1 MCGVAYTS
9 YDNFFL
15 FLQVINYE
23 RDINKAKEGE
33 TEELVYKKIAG
44 FNEDLTGT
52 VHKPQILQEDEVS
65 ESGEGSSGDEGEN
78 KGQLTK

>member
-1 MCGVAYTS
+1 M
-9 YDNFFL
+9 
-15 FLQVINYE
+15 QVINYE

-52 VHKPQILQEDEVS
+52 VHKPQILQEGEVS
-65 ESGEGSSGDEGEN
+65 ESGEGSSDEEGEN

>member
-1 MCGVAYTS
+1 MTIFVLS
-9 YDNFFL
+9 
-15 FLQVINYE
+15 QVINYE

-33 TEELVYKKIAG
+33 TEELAYKKIAG

-65 ESGEGSSGDEGEN
+65 DSGEGSSDDEDEN
-78 KGQLTK
+78 KGQLIK

>member
-1 MCGVAYTS
+1 M
-9 YDNFFL
+9 FF
-15 FLQVINYE
+15 QVINYE

-33 TEELVYKKIAG
+33 TDQLAYKKIAG

-65 ESGEGSSGDEGEN
+65 ESGEGSSDGEDEN
-78 KGQLTK
+78 KGQLMK